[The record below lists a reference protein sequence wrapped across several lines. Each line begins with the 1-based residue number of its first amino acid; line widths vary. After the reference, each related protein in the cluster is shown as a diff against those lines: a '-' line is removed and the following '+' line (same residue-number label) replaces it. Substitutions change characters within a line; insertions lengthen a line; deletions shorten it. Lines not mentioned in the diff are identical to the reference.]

1 MIEEWLL
8 VKDEYIPEKEGN
20 SFIDKSILSF
30 LKVFSNIRRN
40 RNKDKLIYKINPTL
54 KMIFTIVNILLISL
68 SRSFIYLF
76 IIDIYILISIFLT
89 DSEERK
95 NIMAISFI
103 FPIGTLII
111 LIPSML
117 QGNIY
122 NSLLLFQRM
131 ISSVLLANL
140 LSWTTKWRDIS
151 RALKLLFIPDIFI
164 WVMEIT
170 LKYIVLLGEYS
181 TNLLYALK
189 LRSIGKNND
198 KYSSISRIMGNLFL
212 KSYKMSVEMSSA
224 MECRGF
230 VGEYTVVMESR
241 LEKIDYLYAL
251 INILLIASFIVLN
264 LRLTTLN

>member
-1 MIEEWLL
+1 MIKEWLL
-8 VKDEYIPEKEGN
+8 AEDEYIPDGGSN
-20 SFIDKSILSF
+20 GFIDKSIFSF

-40 RNKDKLIYKINPTL
+40 RNKERLINKINPTL
-54 KMIFTIVNILLISL
+54 KGILTIVNILLISL

-76 IIDIYILISIFLT
+76 IVDIYILIGIFLT
-89 DSEERK
+89 DPEERK

-103 FPIGTLII
+103 FPLVTLII

-117 QGNIY
+117 MGNIY
-122 NSLLLFQRM
+122 NSLMLFQRM
-131 ISSVLLANL
+131 ISSVLLANI
-140 LSWTTKWRDIS
+140 LSQTTKWTDIS

-189 LRSIGKNND
+189 LRSIGNNKD
-198 KYSSISRIMGNLFL
+198 KYGSISRIMGNLFL
-212 KSYKMSVEMSSA
+212 KSYKMSEEMSSA

-230 VGEYTVVMESR
+230 VGEYTVDTKSK
-241 LEKIDYLYAL
+241 LEKIDYLYGL
-251 INILLIASFIVLN
+251 INILLIAAFIVTN
-264 LRLTTLN
+264 LR